1 MSGVDRG
8 VPPADSVE
16 CMGAIRKAID
26 PGLLRRLYLDEAQSS
41 VAIGAR
47 LGCADQTILR
57 RLRRTRIRVR
67 PRGPIPRRRAESI
80 GIDWSPATAY
90 AVGLMATDGNLSGR
104 KGHLSLISKDVDQI
118 ETFRRCLRLEVPIS
132 QIRTATGIHHK
143 VLWCDRGLYDWF
155 VGAGLTPAKSRTLG
169 PLAVP
174 DSVFRDFFRGCID
187 GDGSVL
193 VYIDRY
199 HAARRPQYVY
209 ERLYVSLVSA
219 SLRFLDWIKA
229 SVGRMVCVGGAIH
242 RSGPRDRPLVDA
254 ALRQGRIDTAHRLD
268 VLFAGRSRRWS
279 QARQG
284 REISNAAGLCLC
296 AFSRTTESRVVV
308 HWPGLRH
315 VEGSGPGW
323 CNGSHAGLK
332 IQCP

>member
-1 MSGVDRG
+1 MHGRDPQSDRPG
-8 VPPADSVE
+8 IAEATLSRRSTVHRRHR
-16 CMGAIRKAID
+16 GA
-26 PGLLRRLYLDEAQSS
+26 
-41 VAIGAR
+41 
-47 LGCADQTILR
+47 T
-57 RLRRTRIRVR
+57 RVR
-67 PRGPIPRRRAESI
+67 GPNDSSKTATHEDQGPTERPHPETARREHRYRLEP
-80 GIDWSPATAY
+80 GDGLCRWS
-90 AVGLMATDGNLSGR
+90 DGDRRKLSGR

-268 VLFAGRSRRWS
+268 VLFAGRSRPWS

-296 AFSRTTESRVVV
+296 AFSRTTESWVVV

>member
-1 MSGVDRG
+1 MHGRDPQSDRPG
-8 VPPADSVE
+8 IAEATLSRRSTVHRRHR
-16 CMGAIRKAID
+16 GA
-26 PGLLRRLYLDEAQSS
+26 
-41 VAIGAR
+41 
-47 LGCADQTILR
+47 T
-57 RLRRTRIRVR
+57 RVR
-67 PRGPIPRRRAESI
+67 GPNDSSKTATHEDQGPTERPHPETARREHRYRLEP
-80 GIDWSPATAY
+80 GDGLCRWS
-90 AVGLMATDGNLSGR
+90 DGDRRKLSGR

-284 REISNAAGLCLC
+284 REISNAGGLCLC
-296 AFSRTTESRVVV
+296 SFSRTTESRVVV
-308 HWPGLRH
+308 HLARSETCRGIR
-315 VEGSGPGW
+315 
-323 CNGSHAGLK
+323 AGVV
-332 IQCP
+332 

>member
-1 MSGVDRG
+1 MHGRDPQSDR
-8 VPPADSVE
+8 
-16 CMGAIRKAID
+16 
-26 PGLLRRLYLDEAQSS
+26 PGIAEATLSRRSTVLRRHR
-41 VAIGAR
+41 GA
-47 LGCADQTILR
+47 T
-57 RLRRTRIRVR
+57 RVR
-67 PRGPIPRRRAESI
+67 GPNDSSKTATHEDQGPTERPHPETARREHRYRLEP
-80 GIDWSPATAY
+80 GDGLCRWS
-90 AVGLMATDGNLSGR
+90 DGDRRKLSGR

-229 SVGRMVCVGGAIH
+229 SVGRMVCVGGAIY

-296 AFSRTTESRVVV
+296 SFSRTTESRVVV
-308 HWPGLRH
+308 HLARSETCRGIR
-315 VEGSGPGW
+315 
-323 CNGSHAGLK
+323 AGVV
-332 IQCP
+332 

>member
-1 MSGVDRG
+1 MHGRDPQSDRPG
-8 VPPADSVE
+8 IAEATLSRRSTVHRRHR
-16 CMGAIRKAID
+16 GA
-26 PGLLRRLYLDEAQSS
+26 
-41 VAIGAR
+41 
-47 LGCADQTILR
+47 T
-57 RLRRTRIRVR
+57 RVR
-67 PRGPIPRRRAESI
+67 GPNDSSKTATHEDQGPTERPHPETARREHRYRLEP
-80 GIDWSPATAY
+80 GDGLCRWS
-90 AVGLMATDGNLSGR
+90 DGDRRKLSGR

-118 ETFRRCLRLEVPIS
+118 ETFRRCLRLEVPVS

-143 VLWCDRGLYDWF
+143 VQWCDRGLYDWF

-174 DSVFRDFFRGCID
+174 DSVFPDFFRGCID

-296 AFSRTTESRVVV
+296 SFSRTTESRVVV

>member
-1 MSGVDRG
+1 MHGRDPQSDRPG
-8 VPPADSVE
+8 IAEATLSRRSTVHRRHR
-16 CMGAIRKAID
+16 GA
-26 PGLLRRLYLDEAQSS
+26 
-41 VAIGAR
+41 
-47 LGCADQTILR
+47 T
-57 RLRRTRIRVR
+57 RVR
-67 PRGPIPRRRAESI
+67 GPNDSSKTATHEDQGPTERPHPETARREHRYRLEP
-80 GIDWSPATAY
+80 GDGLCRWS
-90 AVGLMATDGNLSGR
+90 DGDRRKLSGR

-199 HAARRPQYVY
+199 HAARRLQYVY

-296 AFSRTTESRVVV
+296 SFSRTTESRVVV
-308 HWPGLRH
+308 HLARSETCRGIR
-315 VEGSGPGW
+315 
-323 CNGSHAGLK
+323 AGVV
-332 IQCP
+332 

>member
-1 MSGVDRG
+1 MHGRDPQSDRRG
-8 VPPADSVE
+8 IAEATLSRRSTVHRRHR
-16 CMGAIRKAID
+16 GA
-26 PGLLRRLYLDEAQSS
+26 
-41 VAIGAR
+41 
-47 LGCADQTILR
+47 T
-57 RLRRTRIRVR
+57 RVR
-67 PRGPIPRRRAESI
+67 GPNDSSKTATHEDQGPTERPHPETARREHRYRLEP
-80 GIDWSPATAY
+80 GDGLCRWS
-90 AVGLMATDGNLSGR
+90 DGDRRKLSGR

>member
-1 MSGVDRG
+1 MHGRDPQSDR
-8 VPPADSVE
+8 
-16 CMGAIRKAID
+16 
-26 PGLLRRLYLDEAQSS
+26 PGIAEATLSRRSTVLRRHR
-41 VAIGAR
+41 GA
-47 LGCADQTILR
+47 T
-57 RLRRTRIRVR
+57 RVR
-67 PRGPIPRRRAESI
+67 GPNDSSKTATHEDQGPTERPHPETARREHRYRLEP
-80 GIDWSPATAY
+80 GDGLCRWS
-90 AVGLMATDGNLSGR
+90 DGDRRKLSGR

-118 ETFRRCLRLEVPIS
+118 ETFRRCLRLEVPTS
-132 QIRTATGIHHK
+132 QLRTATGIHHK
-143 VLWCDRGLYDWF
+143 VQWCDRGLYDWF

-242 RSGPRDRPLVDA
+242 RSGPRDRPCGRCATPRPNRYGSSAGCTIRRTFPPLVA
-254 ALRQGRIDTAHRLD
+254 SA
-268 VLFAGRSRRWS
+268 
-279 QARQG
+279 
-284 REISNAAGLCLC
+284 
-296 AFSRTTESRVVV
+296 
-308 HWPGLRH
+308 PGPRDF
-315 VEGSGPGW
+315 
-323 CNGSHAGLK
+323 
-332 IQCP
+332 

>member
-1 MSGVDRG
+1 MHGRDPQSDRPG
-8 VPPADSVE
+8 IAEATLSRRSTVHRRHR
-16 CMGAIRKAID
+16 GA
-26 PGLLRRLYLDEAQSS
+26 
-41 VAIGAR
+41 
-47 LGCADQTILR
+47 T
-57 RLRRTRIRVR
+57 RVR
-67 PRGPIPRRRAESI
+67 GPNDSSKTATHEDQGPTERPHPETARREHRYRLEP
-80 GIDWSPATAY
+80 GDGLCRWS
-90 AVGLMATDGNLSGR
+90 DGDRRKLSGR

-296 AFSRTTESRVVV
+296 SFSRTTESRVVV

>member
-1 MSGVDRG
+1 
-8 VPPADSVE
+8 
-16 CMGAIRKAID
+16 
-26 PGLLRRLYLDEAQSS
+26 
-41 VAIGAR
+41 
-47 LGCADQTILR
+47 
-57 RLRRTRIRVR
+57 
-67 PRGPIPRRRAESI
+67 
-80 GIDWSPATAY
+80 
-90 AVGLMATDGNLSGR
+90 
-104 KGHLSLISKDVDQI
+104 
-118 ETFRRCLRLEVPIS
+118 
-132 QIRTATGIHHK
+132 
-143 VLWCDRGLYDWF
+143 
-155 VGAGLTPAKSRTLG
+155 
-169 PLAVP
+169 
-174 DSVFRDFFRGCID
+174 VFRDFFRGCID

-296 AFSRTTESRVVV
+296 SFSRTTESRVVV
-308 HWPGLRH
+308 HLARSETCRGIR
-315 VEGSGPGW
+315 
-323 CNGSHAGLK
+323 AGVV
-332 IQCP
+332 

>member
-1 MSGVDRG
+1 MHGRDPQSDRPG
-8 VPPADSVE
+8 IAEATLSRRSTVHRRHR
-16 CMGAIRKAID
+16 GA
-26 PGLLRRLYLDEAQSS
+26 
-41 VAIGAR
+41 
-47 LGCADQTILR
+47 T
-57 RLRRTRIRVR
+57 RVR
-67 PRGPIPRRRAESI
+67 GPNDSSKTATHEDQGPTERPHPETARREHRYRLEP
-80 GIDWSPATAY
+80 GDGLCRWS
-90 AVGLMATDGNLSGR
+90 DGDRRKLSGR

-242 RSGPRDRPLVDA
+242 RSGPRTDPLWTLRYAKAESIRLIGWMYYSPDVPAVGRKRARA
-254 ALRQGRIDTAHRLD
+254 ARFLTPLGCACARS
-268 VLFAGRSRRWS
+268 AGRPR
-279 QARQG
+279 
-284 REISNAAGLCLC
+284 AGWLY
-296 AFSRTTESRVVV
+296 T
-308 HWPGLRH
+308 WPGLRH

>member
-1 MSGVDRG
+1 MHGRDPQSDRPG
-8 VPPADSVE
+8 IAEATLSRRSTVHRRHR
-16 CMGAIRKAID
+16 GA
-26 PGLLRRLYLDEAQSS
+26 
-41 VAIGAR
+41 
-47 LGCADQTILR
+47 T
-57 RLRRTRIRVR
+57 RVR
-67 PRGPIPRRRAESI
+67 GPNDSSKTATHEDQGPTERPHPETARREHRYRLEP
-80 GIDWSPATAY
+80 GDGLCRWS
-90 AVGLMATDGNLSGR
+90 DGDRRKLSGR

-268 VLFAGRSRRWS
+268 VLFAGRSRPWS

-284 REISNAAGLCLC
+284 REISNAGGLCLC
-296 AFSRTTESRVVV
+296 SFSRTTESRVVV

>member
-1 MSGVDRG
+1 MHGRDPQSDRPG
-8 VPPADSVE
+8 IAEATLSRRSTVHRRHR
-16 CMGAIRKAID
+16 GA
-26 PGLLRRLYLDEAQSS
+26 
-41 VAIGAR
+41 
-47 LGCADQTILR
+47 T
-57 RLRRTRIRVR
+57 RVR
-67 PRGPIPRRRAESI
+67 GPNDSSKTATHEDQGPTERPHPETARREHRYRLEP
-80 GIDWSPATAY
+80 GDGLCRWS
-90 AVGLMATDGNLSGR
+90 DGDRRKLSGR

-118 ETFRRCLRLEVPIS
+118 ETFRRCLRLEVPTS
-132 QIRTATGIHHK
+132 QLRTATGIHHK

-296 AFSRTTESRVVV
+296 SFSRTTESRVVV
-308 HWPGLRH
+308 HLARSETCRGIR
-315 VEGSGPGW
+315 
-323 CNGSHAGLK
+323 AGVV
-332 IQCP
+332 

>member
-1 MSGVDRG
+1 MHGRDPQSDRPG
-8 VPPADSVE
+8 IAEATLSRRSTVHRRHR
-16 CMGAIRKAID
+16 GA
-26 PGLLRRLYLDEAQSS
+26 
-41 VAIGAR
+41 
-47 LGCADQTILR
+47 T
-57 RLRRTRIRVR
+57 RVR
-67 PRGPIPRRRAESI
+67 GPNDSSKTATHEDQGPTERPHPETARREHRYRLEP
-80 GIDWSPATAY
+80 GDGLCRWS
-90 AVGLMATDGNLSGR
+90 DGDRRKLSGR

-296 AFSRTTESRVVV
+296 SFSRTTESRVVV
-308 HWPGLRH
+308 HLARSETCRGIR
-315 VEGSGPGW
+315 
-323 CNGSHAGLK
+323 AGVV
-332 IQCP
+332 

>member
-1 MSGVDRG
+1 MHGRDPQSDRPG
-8 VPPADSVE
+8 IAEATLSRRSTVHRRHRGATRVRGPNDSSKT
-16 CMGAIRKAID
+16 ATH
-26 PGLLRRLYLDEAQSS
+26 
-41 VAIGAR
+41 
-47 LGCADQTILR
+47 ADQGPTERPHPETAR
-57 RLRRTRIRVR
+57 REHRYRLEPGDGLCRWSDGDRRK
-67 PRGPIPRRRAESI
+67 
-80 GIDWSPATAY
+80 
-90 AVGLMATDGNLSGR
+90 LSGR

-118 ETFRRCLRLEVPIS
+118 ETFRRCLRLEVPVS

-143 VLWCDRGLYDWF
+143 VQWCDRGLYDWF

-174 DSVFRDFFRGCID
+174 DSVFPDFFRGCID

-268 VLFAGRSRRWS
+268 VLFAGRSRPWS

-296 AFSRTTESRVVV
+296 SFSRTTESRVVV
-308 HWPGLRH
+308 HLARSETCRGIR
-315 VEGSGPGW
+315 
-323 CNGSHAGLK
+323 AGVV
-332 IQCP
+332 

>member
-1 MSGVDRG
+1 MHGRDPQSDRPG
-8 VPPADSVE
+8 IAEATLSRRSTVHRRHR
-16 CMGAIRKAID
+16 GA
-26 PGLLRRLYLDEAQSS
+26 
-41 VAIGAR
+41 
-47 LGCADQTILR
+47 T
-57 RLRRTRIRVR
+57 RVR
-67 PRGPIPRRRAESI
+67 GPNDSSKTATHEDQGPTERPHPETARREHRYRLEP
-80 GIDWSPATAY
+80 GDGLCRWS
-90 AVGLMATDGNLSGR
+90 DGDRRKLSGR

-118 ETFRRCLRLEVPIS
+118 ETFRRCLRLEVPTS
-132 QIRTATGIHHK
+132 QLRTATGIHHK

-199 HAARRPQYVY
+199 HAARRLQYVY

-296 AFSRTTESRVVV
+296 SFSRTTESRVVV

>member
-1 MSGVDRG
+1 MHGRDPQSDRPG
-8 VPPADSVE
+8 IAEATLSRRSTVHRRHR
-16 CMGAIRKAID
+16 GA
-26 PGLLRRLYLDEAQSS
+26 
-41 VAIGAR
+41 
-47 LGCADQTILR
+47 T
-57 RLRRTRIRVR
+57 RVR
-67 PRGPIPRRRAESI
+67 GPNDSSKTATHEDQGPTERPHPETARREHRYRLEP
-80 GIDWSPATAY
+80 GDGLCRWS
-90 AVGLMATDGNLSGR
+90 DGDRRKLSGR

-118 ETFRRCLRLEVPIS
+118 ERFRRCLRLEVPTS
-132 QIRTATGIHHK
+132 QLRTATGIHHK
-143 VLWCDRGLYDWF
+143 VQWCDRGLYDWF

-296 AFSRTTESRVVV
+296 SFSRTTESRVVV
-308 HWPGLRH
+308 HLARSETCRGIR
-315 VEGSGPGW
+315 
-323 CNGSHAGLK
+323 AGVV
-332 IQCP
+332 

>member
-1 MSGVDRG
+1 MHGRDPQSDRPG
-8 VPPADSVE
+8 IAEATLSRRSTVHRRHR
-16 CMGAIRKAID
+16 GA
-26 PGLLRRLYLDEAQSS
+26 
-41 VAIGAR
+41 
-47 LGCADQTILR
+47 T
-57 RLRRTRIRVR
+57 RVR
-67 PRGPIPRRRAESI
+67 GPNDSSKTATHEDQGPTERPHPETARREHRYRLEP
-80 GIDWSPATAY
+80 GDGLCRWS
-90 AVGLMATDGNLSGR
+90 DGDRRKLSGR

-308 HWPGLRH
+308 HLARSETCRGIR
-315 VEGSGPGW
+315 
-323 CNGSHAGLK
+323 AGVV
-332 IQCP
+332 

>member
-1 MSGVDRG
+1 MHGRDPQSDRPG
-8 VPPADSVE
+8 IAEATLSRRSTVHRRHR
-16 CMGAIRKAID
+16 GA
-26 PGLLRRLYLDEAQSS
+26 
-41 VAIGAR
+41 
-47 LGCADQTILR
+47 T
-57 RLRRTRIRVR
+57 RVR
-67 PRGPIPRRRAESI
+67 GPNDSSKTATHEDQGPTERPHPETARREHRYRLEP
-80 GIDWSPATAY
+80 GDGLCRWS
-90 AVGLMATDGNLSGR
+90 DGDRRKLSGR

-174 DSVFRDFFRGCID
+174 DSVFPDFFRGCID

-268 VLFAGRSRRWS
+268 VLFAGRSRPWS

>member
-1 MSGVDRG
+1 MHGRDPQSDRPG
-8 VPPADSVE
+8 IAEATLSRRSTVHRRHR
-16 CMGAIRKAID
+16 GA
-26 PGLLRRLYLDEAQSS
+26 
-41 VAIGAR
+41 
-47 LGCADQTILR
+47 T
-57 RLRRTRIRVR
+57 RVR
-67 PRGPIPRRRAESI
+67 GPNDSSKTATHEDQGPTERPHPETARREHRYRLEP
-80 GIDWSPATAY
+80 GDGLCRWS
-90 AVGLMATDGNLSGR
+90 DGDRRKLSGR

-118 ETFRRCLRLEVPIS
+118 ETFRRCLRLEVPVS

-199 HAARRPQYVY
+199 HAARRLQYVY

-268 VLFAGRSRRWS
+268 VLFAGRSRPWS

-296 AFSRTTESRVVV
+296 SFSRTTESRVVV
-308 HWPGLRH
+308 HLARSETCRGIR
-315 VEGSGPGW
+315 
-323 CNGSHAGLK
+323 AGVV
-332 IQCP
+332 

>member
-1 MSGVDRG
+1 MHGRDPQSDRPG
-8 VPPADSVE
+8 IAEATLSRRSTVHRRHR
-16 CMGAIRKAID
+16 GA
-26 PGLLRRLYLDEAQSS
+26 
-41 VAIGAR
+41 
-47 LGCADQTILR
+47 T
-57 RLRRTRIRVR
+57 RVR
-67 PRGPIPRRRAESI
+67 GPNDSSKTATHEDQGPTERPHPETARREHRYRLEP
-80 GIDWSPATAY
+80 GDGLCRWS
-90 AVGLMATDGNLSGR
+90 DGDRRKLSGR

-284 REISNAAGLCLC
+284 REISNAGGLCLC
-296 AFSRTTESRVVV
+296 SFSRTTESRVVV

>member
-1 MSGVDRG
+1 MHGRDPQSDRPG
-8 VPPADSVE
+8 IAEATLSRRSTVHRRHR
-16 CMGAIRKAID
+16 GA
-26 PGLLRRLYLDEAQSS
+26 
-41 VAIGAR
+41 
-47 LGCADQTILR
+47 T
-57 RLRRTRIRVR
+57 RVR
-67 PRGPIPRRRAESI
+67 GPNDSSKTATHEDQGPTERPHPETARREHRYRLEP
-80 GIDWSPATAY
+80 GDGLCRWS
-90 AVGLMATDGNLSGR
+90 DGDRRKLSGR

-118 ETFRRCLRLEVPIS
+118 ETFRRCLRLEVPVS

-143 VLWCDRGLYDWF
+143 VQWCDRGLYDWF

-174 DSVFRDFFRGCID
+174 DSVFPDFFRGCID

-268 VLFAGRSRRWS
+268 VLFAGRSRPWS

>member
-1 MSGVDRG
+1 MHGRDPQSDR
-8 VPPADSVE
+8 
-16 CMGAIRKAID
+16 
-26 PGLLRRLYLDEAQSS
+26 PGIAEATLSRRSTVLRRHR
-41 VAIGAR
+41 GA
-47 LGCADQTILR
+47 T
-57 RLRRTRIRVR
+57 RVR
-67 PRGPIPRRRAESI
+67 GPNDSSKTATHEDQGPTERPHPETARREHRYRLEP
-80 GIDWSPATAY
+80 GDGLCRWS
-90 AVGLMATDGNLSGR
+90 DGDRRKLSGR

-296 AFSRTTESRVVV
+296 SFSRTTESRVVV
-308 HWPGLRH
+308 HLARSETCRGIR
-315 VEGSGPGW
+315 
-323 CNGSHAGLK
+323 AGVV
-332 IQCP
+332 

>member
-1 MSGVDRG
+1 MHGRDPQSDRPG
-8 VPPADSVE
+8 IAEATLSRRSTVHRRHR
-16 CMGAIRKAID
+16 GA
-26 PGLLRRLYLDEAQSS
+26 
-41 VAIGAR
+41 
-47 LGCADQTILR
+47 T
-57 RLRRTRIRVR
+57 RVR
-67 PRGPIPRRRAESI
+67 GPNDSSKTATHEDQGPTERPHPETARREHRYRLEP
-80 GIDWSPATAY
+80 GDGLCRWS
-90 AVGLMATDGNLSGR
+90 DGDRRKLSGR

-242 RSGPRDRPLVDA
+242 RSGPRDRPCGRCATPRPNRYGSSAGCTIRRTFPPLVA
-254 ALRQGRIDTAHRLD
+254 SA
-268 VLFAGRSRRWS
+268 
-279 QARQG
+279 
-284 REISNAAGLCLC
+284 
-296 AFSRTTESRVVV
+296 
-308 HWPGLRH
+308 PGPRDF
-315 VEGSGPGW
+315 
-323 CNGSHAGLK
+323 
-332 IQCP
+332 

>member
-1 MSGVDRG
+1 MHGRDPQSDRPG
-8 VPPADSVE
+8 IAEATLSRRSTVHRRHR
-16 CMGAIRKAID
+16 GA
-26 PGLLRRLYLDEAQSS
+26 
-41 VAIGAR
+41 
-47 LGCADQTILR
+47 T
-57 RLRRTRIRVR
+57 RVR
-67 PRGPIPRRRAESI
+67 GPNDSSKTATHEDQGPTERPHPETARREHRYRLEP
-80 GIDWSPATAY
+80 GDGLCRWS
-90 AVGLMATDGNLSGR
+90 DGDRRKLSGR

-143 VLWCDRGLYDWF
+143 VQWCDRGLYDWF

-296 AFSRTTESRVVV
+296 SFSRTTESRVVV
-308 HWPGLRH
+308 HLARSETCRGIR
-315 VEGSGPGW
+315 
-323 CNGSHAGLK
+323 AGVV
-332 IQCP
+332 

>member
-1 MSGVDRG
+1 MHGRDPQSDRPG
-8 VPPADSVE
+8 IAEATLSRRSTVHRRHR
-16 CMGAIRKAID
+16 GA
-26 PGLLRRLYLDEAQSS
+26 
-41 VAIGAR
+41 
-47 LGCADQTILR
+47 T
-57 RLRRTRIRVR
+57 RVR
-67 PRGPIPRRRAESI
+67 GPNDSSKTATHEDQGPTERPHPETARREHRYRLEP
-80 GIDWSPATAY
+80 GDGLCRWS
-90 AVGLMATDGNLSGR
+90 DGDRRKLSGR

-174 DSVFRDFFRGCID
+174 DSVFPDFFRGCID

-296 AFSRTTESRVVV
+296 SFSRTTESRVVV
-308 HWPGLRH
+308 HLARSETCRGIR
-315 VEGSGPGW
+315 
-323 CNGSHAGLK
+323 AGVV
-332 IQCP
+332 